1 MSPATEGCRQ
11 RCAAADL
18 SDGDDPPAHA
28 LAACASGDSVILV
41 ADPAFVNC
49 GGCAEFAA
57 FIVTKANSASPA
69 VLSKPAEVVMLT
81 GHSGRT

>member
-1 MSPATEGCRQ
+1 
-11 RCAAADL
+11 
-18 SDGDDPPAHA
+18 
-28 LAACASGDSVILV
+28 VILV